1 MSPHSR
7 IFHAYYLMNERLNAF
22 GSTIAGTAVN
32 RELSCMLGFYHD
44 RASGGLDETECRLTA
59 RYGPATA

>member
-32 RELSCMLGFYHD
+32 RELSCMLGFIMTGHL
-44 RASGGLDETECRLTA
+44 GGWTRRNA
-59 RYGPATA
+59 A